1 MTHSENES
9 EKSSPKR
16 AKIESVSTKV
26 MFRMVVRHNIQI
38 HWLVAQKNANDEPS
52 CKFAPK
58 EFHAQK
64 RRFKCAKSQ
73 KRQAYSSA
81 SNQVRYAYTTN
92 SLQYIIHIVLT
103 VYS

>member
-38 HWLVAQKNANDEPS
+38 HWLVAQKMQTTSLLVSLHQKNFMLKNGASN
-52 CKFAPK
+52 
-58 EFHAQK
+58 AQK
-64 RRFKCAKSQ
+64 VRKGKFT
-73 KRQAYSSA
+73 QAHQTRSDMHT
-81 SNQVRYAYTTN
+81 Q
-92 SLQYIIHIVLT
+92 QT
-103 VYS
+103 VYNVLFILY

>member
-1 MTHSENES
+1 M
-9 EKSSPKR
+9 
-16 AKIESVSTKV
+16 ACC
-26 MFRMVVRHNIQI
+26 
-38 HWLVAQKNANDEPS
+38 AKNANDEPS

-64 RRFKCAKSQ
+64 LRFKCAKSQ
-73 KRQAYSSA
+73 KKQAYSSA

-92 SLQYIIHIVLT
+92 SLQCIIHTVLTSALVLT